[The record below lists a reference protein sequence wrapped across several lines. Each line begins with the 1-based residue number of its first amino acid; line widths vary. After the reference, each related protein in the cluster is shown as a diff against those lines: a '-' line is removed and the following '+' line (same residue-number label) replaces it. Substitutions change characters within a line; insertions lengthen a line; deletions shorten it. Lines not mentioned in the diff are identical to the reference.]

1 MGPEKLALQY
11 LPQNEATFCNKV
23 NSLFLIRLTAWVVS
37 FQEGVM
43 DLRECKFYCSGREMN
58 FAVFSDDACRACYLQ
73 SIPLPIIQGQVDVYE
88 IEPGRNTHWILIK
101 QRDGEKNKMKLFVRQ
116 GNRFVEDRLRH
127 LSKEMRGKIFHRFP
141 KLRFE
146 LGSAVLA

>member
-1 MGPEKLALQY
+1 
-11 LPQNEATFCNKV
+11 
-23 NSLFLIRLTAWVVS
+23 
-37 FQEGVM
+37 M

-88 IEPGRNTHWILIK
+88 IEPGSNTHWILIR
-101 QRDGEKNKMKLFVRQ
+101 QRDGEKNKVKLFVKQ

-127 LSKEMRGKIFHRFP
+127 LSKAMRRKIFHRFP
-141 KLRFE
+141 KLKLE
-146 LGSAVLA
+146 LGSTALA